1 VDGAFSTLHPH
12 VAAWCDEH
20 LRTAT
25 PPQVQAL
32 PLAAAA
38 RHTLICSPTGTGKT
52 LAAFLPV
59 MSRLADLRDADEL
72 LARTYCVYVSPLRAL
87 GYDVEH
93 NLRRPLR
100 EMGILERPNTER
112 AKRRRGKVR
121 ETFVR
126 TGVRTGDTPVEER
139 RLMIARPPHVLLTTP
154 ESLALMVA
162 MNSYRKTLTHVE
174 TVIVDE
180 VHALAGSKRGA
191 HLALLLESLAEL
203 TRAPLRRVGLSA
215 TVAPLDRAAAYIA
228 GTDRDCAV
236 VDCRGLRE
244 MKLDVVAP
252 FAGAMA
258 PLAQC
263 ARTAYSLTQDVR
275 STLVFCNVRSQAER
289 VAHEMEQAGE
299 PADEIAVPENNPRT
313 ETAKRDR
320 RIGVHHSALER
331 NVRHRTEAELRS
343 GKVRTVVCS
352 TSLELGVDIGYIDR
366 VIVLGGAR
374 GMTPT
379 LQRVGRAGHRPGA
392 VATGVVLAQDRDDI
406 IEAAATRRCI
416 RAGVIEEIDVPDAPL
431 DVVAQWL
438 VGLCAPDNRVLI
450 ADALTLARRAY
461 PYRDLR
467 EDDLRAC
474 IAYLSGGGVGPEEA
488 HVRRIGT
495 DGEAVYGLGR
505 EPSSAYFENVGT
517 IPDESTIPVASAG
530 GHGIG
535 RLDES
540 FAASLRVGDVFLL
553 EGRTLRVDEVGP
565 RGLRVKPHAGRPTV
579 PQWSSHLKGIPP
591 ALAAEIGVLRNGVK
605 DALRHGGPQRA
616 LGYLRERYALGG
628 VEAAHVVRYVA
639 QQLALSDVP
648 DAAHPL
654 IEIYRMDNRQTAV
667 FHTGAGRR
675 VNETLARVVGARLHR
690 RLRINSSLTSDDNG
704 FLVAL
709 PQRKHVQ
716 DVVWASLLHADDFDD
731 DLLAGLRSGW
741 LLRQQFR
748 YVANTGLLV
757 LRRAGG
763 HSVRGGALRW
773 NAAKIFDRLWEADR
787 DFPLVRETVRV
798 VTRELLDAPGAQRYL
813 AGIDGTPRVLHP
825 AAATPFTFGI
835 VTSSF
840 GDSVVMDDRASMVE
854 ALHERVLAVLGEAR
868 ADEPVALARAVNDDD
883 AVRAVRPAP
892 AAAPT
897 GAQLRLL

>member
-1 VDGAFSTLHPH
+1 MDGAFSTLHPH

-25 PPQVQAL
+25 PPQAQAL
-32 PLAAAA
+32 PLAAEA

-59 MSRLADLRDADEL
+59 MSRLAELRDADEL
-72 LARTYCVYVSPLRAL
+72 LARTYCLYVSPLRAL

-100 EMGILERPNTER
+100 EMGILERPDSER
-112 AKRRRGKVR
+112 AKRRRGRVR

-139 RLMIARPPHVLLTTP
+139 RLMLARPPHVLLTTP

-215 TVAPLDRAAAYIA
+215 TVAPLDRVAAYLA
-228 GTDRDCAV
+228 GTDRECAI

-263 ARTAYSLTQDVR
+263 ARTAYALTQDVR

-299 PADEIAVPENNPRT
+299 PADEIAVPENGPRT
-313 ETAKRDR
+313 ETASRDR

-343 GKVRTVVCS
+343 GKLRTVVCS
-352 TSLELGVDIGYIDR
+352 SSLELGVDIGYVDR

-392 VATGVVLAQDRDDI
+392 IASGVVIAQDRDDI
-406 IEAAATRRCI
+406 VEAAATRRCI
-416 RAGVIEEIDVPDAPL
+416 GAGIIEEIHVPDAPL

-438 VGLCAPDNRVLI
+438 VGLCAPDNRVAV
-450 ADALTLARRAY
+450 ADLLALARRAY
-461 PYRDLR
+461 PYRELR

-495 DGEAVYGLGR
+495 DGDAVYGLGR
-505 EPSSAYFENVGT
+505 EQSAAYFENVGT
-517 IPDESTIPVASAG
+517 IPDESTIGVAGAG
-530 GHGIG
+530 GHAIG

-540 FAASLRVGDVFLL
+540 FASSLRLGDVFLL
-553 EGRTLRVDEVGP
+553 EGRTLRVEEVGP

-579 PQWSSHLKGIPP
+579 PQWSSHLKGIPH
-591 ALAAEIGVLRNGVK
+591 ALAREIDVLRNGVAG
-605 DALRHGGPQRA
+605 ALRDGGPQRA
-616 LGYLRERYALGG
+616 LAYLRMRYALDG
-628 VEAAHVVRYVA
+628 VEAAHVVRYIA

-648 DAAHPL
+648 DAMHPL

-690 RLRINSSLTSDDNG
+690 RLRVNSSLTTDDNG

-716 DVVWASLLHADDFDD
+716 DTVWASLLHADGFDD

-763 HSVRGGALRW
+763 RSIRGGALRW

-787 DFPLVRETVRV
+787 DFPLVRETIRV
-798 VTRELLDAPGAQRYL
+798 VTRELLDAPGALRYL
-813 AGIDGTPRVLHP
+813 EAIDGVPRVRHP

-840 GDSVVMDDRASMVE
+840 GDSVVMDDRASMIE
-854 ALHERVLAVLGEAR
+854 ALHERVLAVLGE
-868 ADEPVALARAVNDDD
+868 L
-883 AVRAVRPAP
+883 P
-892 AAAPT
+892 AAEIEAPPQ

>member
-1 VDGAFSTLHPH
+1 
-12 VAAWCDEH
+12 
-20 LRTAT
+20 
-25 PPQVQAL
+25 
-32 PLAAAA
+32 
-38 RHTLICSPTGTGKT
+38 
-52 LAAFLPV
+52 
-59 MSRLADLRDADEL
+59 
-72 LARTYCVYVSPLRAL
+72 
-87 GYDVEH
+87 
-93 NLRRPLR
+93 
-100 EMGILERPNTER
+100 
-112 AKRRRGKVR
+112 
-121 ETFVR
+121 
-126 TGVRTGDTPVEER
+126 
-139 RLMIARPPHVLLTTP
+139 
-154 ESLALMVA
+154 
-162 MNSYRKTLTHVE
+162 
-174 TVIVDE
+174 
-180 VHALAGSKRGA
+180 
-191 HLALLLESLAEL
+191 
-203 TRAPLRRVGLSA
+203 
-215 TVAPLDRAAAYIA
+215 
-228 GTDRDCAV
+228 
-236 VDCRGLRE
+236 

-263 ARTAYSLTQDVR
+263 ARTAYGLTKDVR

-299 PADEIAVPENNPRT
+299 PAGEIAVPEGGPRT
-313 ETAKRDR
+313 ETASRDR

-343 GKVRTVVCS
+343 GKLRTVVCS
-352 TSLELGVDIGYIDR
+352 TSLELGVDIGYVDR
-366 VIVLGGAR
+366 VLVLGGAR

-392 VATGVVLAQDRDDI
+392 IATGVVIAQDRDDI

-416 RAGVIEEIDVPDAPL
+416 RAGIIEEIDVPDAPL

-438 VGLCAPDNRVLI
+438 VGLCAPDNRVAI
-450 ADALTLARRAY
+450 ADLLALARRAY
-461 PYRDLR
+461 PYRELR

-474 IAYLSGGGVGPEEA
+474 VAYLSGGGVGPEEA

-495 DGEAVYGLGR
+495 DGDAVYGLGR
-505 EPSSAYFENVGT
+505 EQSAAYFENVGT
-517 IPDESTIPVASAG
+517 IPDESTIGVAGAG
-530 GHGIG
+530 GHAIG

-540 FAASLRVGDVFLL
+540 FASSMRVGDVFLL
-553 EGRTLRVDEVGP
+553 EGRTHRVEEIGP

-579 PQWSSHLKGIPP
+579 PQWSSHLKGIPH
-591 ALAAEIGVLRNGVK
+591 ALASEIDVLRNGVA
-605 DALRHGGPQRA
+605 DALRAGGPQRA
-616 LGYLRERYALGG
+616 LAYLRQRYALDG

-639 QQLALSDVP
+639 QQLALSGVP
-648 DAAHPL
+648 DTTHPL

-690 RLRINSSLTSDDNG
+690 RLRINSSLTTDDNG

-716 DVVWASLLHADDFDD
+716 DAVWASLLHADEFDE

-763 HSVRGGALRW
+763 RSIRGGALRW

-787 DFPLVRETVRV
+787 DFPLVRETIRV
-798 VTRELLDAPGAQRYL
+798 VTRELLDAPGARRYL
-813 AGIDGTPRVLHP
+813 EAIDGVPRVLHP

-854 ALHERVLAVLGEAR
+854 ALHERVLAVLGESPAG
-868 ADEPVALARAVNDDD
+868 EPHELARAVNDGD
-883 AVRAVRPAP
+883 AVRGVRPVAEAP
-892 AAAPT
+892 K